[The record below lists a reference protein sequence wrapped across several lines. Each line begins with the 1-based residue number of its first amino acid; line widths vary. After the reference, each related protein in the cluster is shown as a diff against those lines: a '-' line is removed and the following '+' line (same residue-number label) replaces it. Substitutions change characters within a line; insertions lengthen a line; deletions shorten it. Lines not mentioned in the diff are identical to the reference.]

1 MVRPGRRTG
10 AERDAWLASQ
20 VEALR
25 DDCTA
30 VEEALRGKASKLNR
44 RLQEEARTACADV
57 MAALEAA
64 DVPEKHRLLRSAL
77 YATRQVER
85 LLKSLPQRSLPPT
98 ALTPATFDRIIALR
112 MEFLRRLLPPQ

>member
-1 MVRPGRRTG
+1 MDRPGRRTG

-30 VEEALRGKASKLNR
+30 VEEALRGKAAKLNR
-44 RLQEEARTACADV
+44 RLQEEAQTARADV

-64 DVPEKHRLLRSAL
+64 DGPEKQRLLRSAL

-85 LLKSLPQRSLPPT
+85 LLKSLRQRSLSPS